1 MLSTKPDESKHS
13 TTGTFTA
20 STDVDGH
27 FVGDPL
33 EMQFYKDQDKGL
45 WYLGA
50 TQRPASQPHAFK
62 GIDLYVPGDIPGDGQ
77 TSTYQMKASDL
88 ATARYWRYVDGG
100 HSPYTSVE
108 GTLTVAYFAIEQRM
122 KGSFRCTAS
131 FGSETITITDANFD
145 LTGITNAKHILP
157 RTKQGQ
163 LTATLTGGI
172 SQKFVSDSI
181 NVKHVN
187 QELAL
192 TADQSVWEPL
202 PPRQHRITLFIKDGV
217 KAGRYSFAEDKALIR
232 AAYVTPNQS
241 SEVFTAISGEL
252 YLASDPTDKH
262 LEGRLSFDAEGVG
275 DPDKK
280 VSVKEG
286 TFRWLV

>member
-1 MLSTKPDESKHS
+1 MPSTKLDASKHS

-20 STDVDGH
+20 KSDVDGD
-27 FVGDPL
+27 FVGAPL
-33 EMQFYKDQDKGL
+33 EMQLYKDKGL

-50 TQRPASQPHAFK
+50 TQRLGSQPTEFK
-62 GIDLYVPGDIPGDGQ
+62 GIDLYLPGDIPGDGQ
-77 TSTYQMKASDL
+77 PRSFKFEEPYETK
-88 ATARYWRYVDGG
+88 ARYWRYENGG
-100 HSPYTSVE
+100 SSPYTSIKGGGTVE
-108 GTLTVAYFAIEQRM
+108 YYAVEQRM
-122 KGSFRCTAS
+122 KGSFDCTAS
-131 FGSETITITDANFD
+131 FGSENITITDANFD
-145 LTGITNAKHILP
+145 LTGITNAKHLPP

-163 LTATLTGGI
+163 LTATLAGGI
-172 SQKFVSDSI
+172 SQEFVSDAM
-181 NVKHVN
+181 NVNQVD

-192 TADQSVWEPL
+192 TADHFVWEPL
-202 PPRQHRITLFIKDGV
+202 PTRQHRITLFIKDGV

-241 SEVFTAISGEL
+241 PEVFTAISGEL
-252 YLASDPTDKH
+252 YLASDPTVTH